1 MKGSLPKAM
10 TGASGKSPNQK
21 PSASAQSEEVK
32 PSIARDSRPKNAKKG
47 QPGNAIQYVP
57 ITPWATS
64 TWVASGR
71 LVMELVNNRMA
82 YYFVADDGRVI
93 GVYPGVWSFP
103 PMFQWSSNKKVA
115 SC

>member
-21 PSASAQSEEVK
+21 PPASVQSEKVK
-32 PSIARDSRPKNAKKG
+32 PSITRDSRHKVKNAKKH
-47 QPGNAIQYVP
+47 QAGNAIQTVP

-64 TWVASGR
+64 SWVANGR
-71 LVMELVNNRMA
+71 LVMELVNGRMA

-93 GVYPGVWSFP
+93 GIYPGVWSFP
-103 PMFQWSSNKKVA
+103 PMFQWSSN
-115 SC
+115 